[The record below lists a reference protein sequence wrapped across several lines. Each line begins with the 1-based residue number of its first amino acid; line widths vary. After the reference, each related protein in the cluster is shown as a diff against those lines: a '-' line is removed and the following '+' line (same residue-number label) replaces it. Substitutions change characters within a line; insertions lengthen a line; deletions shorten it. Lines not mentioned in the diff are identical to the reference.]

1 MGDVNPDALRGHM
14 DALLLSVLEHEPLHG
29 YAIIEALQERSGGAL
44 AVPTGTVYPA
54 LRRLER
60 VGYLSSEW
68 ATVGGRKRRTYRLTS
83 SGAKQLAGERSAWR
97 EFAEVIA
104 SVLEPGVRRAESAG

>member
-1 MGDVNPDALRGHM
+1 VNTDALRGHM

-44 AVPTGTVYPA
+44 SVPTGTVYPA

-60 VGYLSSEW
+60 VGYLTSEW
-68 ATVGGRKRRTYRLTS
+68 ATVGGRKRRTYRLTQ
-83 SGAKQLAGERSAWR
+83 SGRTALAGERSAWQA
-97 EFAEVIA
+97 FTNAIG
-104 SVLEPGVRRAESAG
+104 SVLTPRLLP